1 MTSGG
6 TNTILEHK
14 PVMVS
19 EVMSHL
25 VTNPSGIYIDG
36 TIGLGGH
43 SKEIL
48 SSLDKNGHLIGIDR
62 DKEALAAAQKT
73 IAPIGINFSV
83 YDQSYAE
90 IDILLKKYGTQS
102 ISGILLDLGLSSA
115 QLSDQSRGFTFNG
128 VGALDMRFNKQSD
141 QTAEQILSSQTE
153 TEIADFIYKYSEE
166 RYSRKIAYNIKR
178 AEKMTTVDDLR
189 EAIRLSTPPNKRN
202 RTFARV
208 FQAIR
213 IMVNDELNQLAIF
226 LDNFFNLLCI
236 GGRIVI
242 ISYHSLE
249 DRLVKFAFKK
259 LKTEGQFT
267 ILTKRPLIATND
279 EIAEN
284 SRSKSAKLRAGERIN
299 L

>member
-6 TNTILEHK
+6 TSTILEHK

-48 SSLDKNGHLIGIDR
+48 SSLNKNGYLIGIDR
-62 DKEALAAAQKT
+62 DNEALAIAEKHL
-73 IAPIGINFSV
+73 APIGTNFSLH
-83 YDQSYAE
+83 DQSYAE
-90 IDILLKKYGTQS
+90 IEIIKKKYGSQS
-102 ISGILLDLGLSSA
+102 INGILLDLGLSSA
-115 QLSDQSRGFTFNG
+115 QLDDKNRGFTFNG
-128 VGALDMRFNKQSD
+128 DGALDMRFNKHSGKS
-141 QTAEQILSSQTE
+141 AEQILSSKTE
-153 TEIADFIYKYSEE
+153 TEIADFIYLYSEE

-178 AEKMTTVDDLR
+178 AEKMLTVDDLR

-213 IMVNDELNQLAIF
+213 IMVNDELNQLTIF
-226 LDNFFNLLCI
+226 LDNFINLLCV

-249 DRLVKFAFKK
+249 DRLVKIAFKK
-259 LKTEGQFT
+259 LKVEDHFL
-267 ILTKRPLIATND
+267 ILTKRPLIATD
-279 EIAEN
+279 EEITEN
-284 SRSKSAKLRAGERIN
+284 SRSKSAKLRAGERLN
-299 L
+299 

>member
-6 TNTILEHK
+6 TNTLLEHK

-19 EVMSHL
+19 EVLSHL

-48 SSLDKNGHLIGIDR
+48 SSLNKNGHLIGIDR
-62 DKEALAAAQKT
+62 DNEALAITEKQLAS
-73 IAPIGINFSV
+73 IGTNFSLH
-83 YDQSYAE
+83 DQSYAE
-90 IDILLKKYGTQS
+90 IEIIKEKYGAQC
-102 ISGILLDLGLSSA
+102 INGILLDLGLSSA
-115 QLSDQSRGFTFNG
+115 QLDDKNRGFTFNG
-128 VGALDMRFNKQSD
+128 DGALDMRFNKQSGN
-141 QTAEQILSSQTE
+141 TAEQILSSKTE
-153 TEIADFIYKYSEE
+153 TEIADFIYLYSDE

-178 AEKMTTVDDLR
+178 AEKMVTVDDLR

-213 IMVNDELNQLAIF
+213 IMVNDELNQLTIF
-226 LDNFFNLLCI
+226 LDNFINLLCV

-249 DRLVKFAFKK
+249 DRLVKIAFKK
-259 LKTEGQFT
+259 LKAEDHFS
-267 ILTKRPLIATND
+267 ILTKRPLIATD
-279 EIAEN
+279 EELAEN

-299 L
+299 